1 MKKLFAISIVT
12 LAAVLTLGA
21 CKPTVQPVADTL
33 TYEQILDLPKVR
45 DPAYDP
51 IIFGNFLEKWNF
63 CREWNNDM
71 SAVKCEVLSVDYYF
85 WRDVGCK
92 ETAGHTIAEVRVL
105 EVVDEYNTAQIKPG
119 QIFKIRQNNYIG
131 FENVEDKYPF
141 FSEKLGKTVTNIE
154 ELDAAGGG
162 EFKLV
167 PVEGIEYKF
176 HMPTDEYPFK
186 AGDSYT
192 LLLYGCYTPDGNIAY
207 YDAGSIMPMDIKTS
221 VTEFAKMHGFMYYPE
236 LLKISEEIAALFK

>member
-1 MKKLFAISIVT
+1 MKKFFAIAIAG
-12 LAAVLTLGA
+12 LAAILTLGA
-21 CKPTVQPVADTL
+21 CKPTVSTL
-33 TYEQILDLPKVR
+33 TYEQILDLPKVQSLE
-45 DPAYDP
+45 DEHMIY
-51 IIFGNFLEKWNF
+51 NSFLEKWNDVKG
-63 CREWNNDM
+63 WNNDM
-71 SAVKCEVLSVDYYF
+71 AVVKCEVLSVDYYF
-85 WRDVGCK
+85 WHDVGRK
-92 ETAGHTIAEVRVL
+92 VTAGHTIAEVRVL

-167 PVEGIEYKF
+167 PVKGINYKF
-176 HMPTDEYPFK
+176 HMPFNEYPLK

-192 LLLYGCYTPDGNIAY
+192 LFLYGY
-207 YDAGSIMPMDIKTS
+207 YAHDRSLVYYGASNIMPIETKTS
-221 VTEFAKMHGFMYYPE
+221 VTEFAKQHGFKYYDDE
-236 LLKISEEIAALFK
+236 LKIAEEIADMFK